1 MKVRGTTRVPGL
13 GVIAG
18 ICLSVWGIAG
28 CDDPSLP
35 PVPDS
40 EVVAGYYET
49 GSHMEVSMD
58 GRIAE
63 IVVTQ
68 SDTQLRRGGTLWA
81 KVGPYVF
88 LFSEESQQLLA
99 DHRGILGIRVTTES
113 ESGLTVSSALLR
125 RDALTDTEWKRALNI
140 AGRARRDGTSRMTLL
155 EDLVDWGEEHTEFE
169 YDTRF
174 HH

>member
-1 MKVRGTTRVPGL
+1 MKDRSVLRGQALGAIAALVPF
-13 GVIAG
+13 VAA
-18 ICLSVWGIAG
+18 VAG
-28 CDDPSLP
+28 CDDPNLP

-40 EVVAGYYET
+40 DVVAGYYET
-49 GSHMEVSMD
+49 GNHMEVSLD

-81 KVGPYVF
+81 KVGPYIF
-88 LFSEESQQLLA
+88 LFSDESRQLLL
-99 DHRGILGIRVTTES
+99 DHPGILGIRVTTEN

-125 RDALTDTEWKRALNI
+125 RGALTDTEWKRALNI
-140 AGRARRDGTSRMTLL
+140 AGKARRDGTARMTLL

-174 HH
+174 HR